1 MSKSNRTFEEL
12 MTSPAP
18 KSWINEPIDYA
29 VDFEIEPMSARQR
42 ADKRWGMEGKEPEQ
56 CN

>member
-1 MSKSNRTFEEL
+1 MKQTFEEL
-12 MTSPAP
+12 MTAPIP